1 MKIRQEETNLI
12 GFFLLKTASG
22 RTNRRSF
29 PLASLQDVMH
39 PPYKYTSASLKIET
53 KPYTFHTFIP
63 NNHNSQCNTK
73 LNLQHDKHLEK
84 SESNLKIKAKI
95 QNLTCHSEK

>member
-39 PPYKYTSASLKIET
+39 PPYKYTSASLKS
-53 KPYTFHTFIP
+53 KQ
-63 NNHNSQCNTK
+63 NHIHFTPSFRIITIHNA
-73 LNLQHDKHLEK
+73 
-84 SESNLKIKAKI
+84 I
-95 QNLTCHSEK
+95 